1 MRRFPPNVPSL
12 LCRDCPYWYGAED
25 DGYGPCTIKSQRGE
39 SRPLTYGAHVCDE
52 GYDVVSGQI
61 VFLGV
66 VKAKPAL
73 KPKPAPQPAA
83 RVKPTKRAPAKK
95 KQSKTAKGRR
105 K

>member
-1 MRRFPPNVPSL
+1 MRRFPPLVPSL

-39 SRPLTYGAHVCDE
+39 PRPLTYGAHVCDE

-66 VKAKPAL
+66 IKPQPSPKAKPA
-73 KPKPAPQPAA
+73 PRHAA
-83 RVKPTKRAPAKK
+83 RVKPAKGKAAPKKSRKPAK
-95 KQSKTAKGRR
+95 RR
-105 K
+105 R